1 MLKGITEK
9 GEMKKIFGK
18 FLEPCEWFIEQLPL
32 FLEVF

>member
-1 MLKGITEK
+1 MGTITRRREN
-9 GEMKKIFGK
+9 EKIFGK